1 MFFPFLKLLERHK
14 QNTKISLQ
22 VDVSFTGVGFL
33 RVLLKQSMATTEE
46 EFIVV
51 FNSMSGRINTAAT
64 ATVASK
70 DNTKPLLEE
79 VKKVRSIVTDE
90 SKCNL

>member
-1 MFFPFLKLLERHK
+1 
-14 QNTKISLQ
+14 
-22 VDVSFTGVGFL
+22 
-33 RVLLKQSMATTEE
+33 MATTEE

-64 ATVASK
+64 VTVASK
-70 DNTKPLLEE
+70 DKAKPLLEE
-79 VKKVRSIVTDE
+79 VKKVRSIVADE

>member
-1 MFFPFLKLLERHK
+1 
-14 QNTKISLQ
+14 
-22 VDVSFTGVGFL
+22 
-33 RVLLKQSMATTEE
+33 MATTEE
-46 EFIVV
+46 EFIAV

-70 DNTKPLLEE
+70 DKTKPLLEE